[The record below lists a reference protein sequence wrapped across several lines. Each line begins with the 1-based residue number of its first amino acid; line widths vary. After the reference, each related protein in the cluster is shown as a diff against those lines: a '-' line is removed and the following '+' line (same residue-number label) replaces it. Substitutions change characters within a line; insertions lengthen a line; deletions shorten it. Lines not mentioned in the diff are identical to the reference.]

1 VKWLSEKIN
10 QNQKKHEFVSLMV
23 FLLTITI
30 ILITLISVIFPA
42 LILGINNDFPKYPE
56 KINIYELGILA
67 YPLLTSFV
75 VVGLV
80 IIYSKNKFPNTFT
93 KSINFILGFEISSK
107 IAFLVVVVLLGLYI
121 ILTIDEIFQE
131 EPWEDYTRAVKPNL
145 EKWSIQEFTSPT
157 SNPLAFFFETTSM
170 NIFGNYKII
179 PFIASSALLV
189 LTYFITVQIS
199 KKKFAGI
206 ISLVFVLSS
215 TIFLTYDTSITYPNF
230 WILFY
235 LLSLFTIN
243 KVWPLSSISFI
254 FAALS
259 KELTIFFLPMT
270 LFFIYRSNLAK
281 KKKFQ
286 VFVSYLIIVILGIV
300 IVFLKGKDS
309 LSSFTYDSHE
319 FWSGFTTIAS
329 QFRFDGLFII
339 FLLPLTIGLF
349 ILSTSGFKSVDAIMV
364 LILGMLLLAPIISGF
379 TTYGNAP
386 YRFIPLIIFIAI
398 GVGVLFSKRVS

>member
-1 VKWLSEKIN
+1 
-10 QNQKKHEFVSLMV
+10 
-23 FLLTITI
+23 
-30 ILITLISVIFPA
+30 
-42 LILGINNDFPKYPE
+42 
-56 KINIYELGILA
+56 
-67 YPLLTSFV
+67 
-75 VVGLV
+75 
-80 IIYSKNKFPNTFT
+80 
-93 KSINFILGFEISSK
+93 
-107 IAFLVVVVLLGLYI
+107 
-121 ILTIDEIFQE
+121 
-131 EPWEDYTRAVKPNL
+131 
-145 EKWSIQEFTSPT
+145 
-157 SNPLAFFFETTSM
+157 M

-179 PFIASSALLV
+179 PFIASIALLV

-199 KKKFAGI
+199 KKKLAGI

-286 VFVSYLIIVILGIV
+286 VFVSYLIIIILGIA
-300 IVFLKGKDS
+300 IVFLKGEDS
-309 LSSFTYDSHE
+309 LNSFTYDSHE
-319 FWSGFTTIAS
+319 LWSGFTTIAS

-339 FLLPLTIGLF
+339 SLLPLTIGLF
-349 ILSTSGFKSVDAIMV
+349 ILSRKGFKLVDAIMV

-379 TTYGNAP
+379 TTYTNAP